1 MRKATRV
8 DGPRQD
14 TSRPSRMPGGCVI
27 WLNGAF
33 GVGKTTVAH
42 ALAAELPGALIVDP
56 EDIGRML
63 RRIIPAAVS
72 TADFQDVPSWRRLTV
87 ATIESLLRDHP
98 VPLIVPMTVVDPVYF
113 DETVGRLRQA
123 GITVHHFTLA
133 ASPKTIRRRLL
144 WRVSVPWAT
153 WWAWRRVPRCT
164 SALRQSRF
172 ATHVDTENRSVPDIV
187 ATVIS
192 ELAGNGLNAGSWDDR
207 APENAGFHGF
217 GPLPKRGKPVT
228 NELIDRLREH
238 EPC

>member
-1 MRKATRV
+1 MLAS
-8 DGPRQD
+8 QD
-14 TSRPSRMPGGCVI
+14 TRQPSRMAGGCVI

-33 GVGKTTVAH
+33 GVGKTTVAR
-42 ALAAELPGALIVDP
+42 ALAAGLPGALIVDP

-72 TADFQDVPSWRRLTV
+72 TSDFQQIPSWRRLTV
-87 ATIESLLRDHP
+87 AAIESLLRDHP
-98 VPLIVPMTVVDPVYF
+98 GAARRADDGRRSGVYF

-133 ASPKTIRRRLL
+133 AGPKTIRRRLL

-153 WWAWRRVPRCT
+153 WWAWRRVQRCT
-164 SALRQSRF
+164 CALRSPLF
-172 ATHVDTENRSVPDIV
+172 ATHVDTENRSVSDIV

-192 ELAGNGLNAGSWDDR
+192 ELAHKGLHIGSAVD
-207 APENAGFHGF
+207 AVPENDGFHGF
-217 GPLPKRGKPVT
+217 RPLPKRGKPVT
-228 NELIDRLREH
+228 NELIDRLRED